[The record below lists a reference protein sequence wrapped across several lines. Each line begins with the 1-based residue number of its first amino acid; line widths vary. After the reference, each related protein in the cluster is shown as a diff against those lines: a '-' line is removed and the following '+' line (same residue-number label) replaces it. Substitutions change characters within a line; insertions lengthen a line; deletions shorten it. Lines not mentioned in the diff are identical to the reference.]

1 MENASK
7 ALLIAAAV
15 LIVILLVA
23 FGVNVFNQSKNAG
36 DATESASQIKGG
48 INAGVSSLNT
58 SLKNIKQ

>member
-36 DATESASQIKGG
+36 DATESAAQIKGG
-48 INAGVSSLNT
+48 INAGVDSLNST
-58 SLKNIKQ
+58 LKNIK